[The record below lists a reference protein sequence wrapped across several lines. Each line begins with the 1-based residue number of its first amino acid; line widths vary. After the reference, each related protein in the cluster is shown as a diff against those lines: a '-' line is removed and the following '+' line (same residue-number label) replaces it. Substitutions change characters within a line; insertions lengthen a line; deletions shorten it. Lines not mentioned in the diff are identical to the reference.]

1 MKVETVGNDI
11 ADVINKK
18 EGPTNFQQ
26 TDDVGF
32 PYLFSLE
39 DSGRNKEPPKNLNFI
54 GLFFFFTVH
63 ERIPRRGD
71 FISEN
76 MSDFIH

>member
-26 TDDVGF
+26 TYDVGF

-39 DSGRNKEPPKNLNFI
+39 NSGRNEEPPKNLNFI
-54 GLFFFFTVH
+54 GLFFF
-63 ERIPRRGD
+63 
-71 FISEN
+71 
-76 MSDFIH
+76 